1 MHFQYHFPILHSPT
15 HKFTE
20 TSPILLLAM
29 VLAGAHYSTNAIEAA
44 DISKFALRLLMVVQ
58 TQPVRILVTLL
69 TLHH

>member
-1 MHFQYHFPILHSPT
+1 
-15 HKFTE
+15 
-20 TSPILLLAM
+20 M